1 MASDGRG
8 GRDKRHSEYGGGEG
22 TFQPKGYPAKS
33 DSGLGVGEGG
43 PELTPRERARLM
55 RLSGGHGGEEHAGA
69 VGGAVETEA
78 QKKIRLYLDSRSD
91 KRAGTGGE
99 TGGE

>member
-22 TFQPKGYPAKS
+22 TFQPKNYPAKS

-43 PELTPRERARLM
+43 PELTVREKARLM
-55 RLSGGHGGEEHAGA
+55 RLVGGHGGEESAGA
-69 VGGAVETEA
+69 GGSAVETESS
-78 QKKIRLYLDSRSD
+78 KKIKAYLDSRSD

>member
-22 TFQPKGYPAKS
+22 TFQPKAYPARS

-43 PELTPRERARLM
+43 PELTVREKARLM
-55 RLSGGHGGEEHAGA
+55 RLVGGQPESGGAGGD
-69 VGGAVETEA
+69 AVETEA
-78 QKKIRLYLDSRSD
+78 QKKIRLYLESRSD
-91 KRAGTGGE
+91 KRAGSVGGE